1 MTIALVTGTSTGI
14 GLATAIT
21 LGRAG
26 HTVFA
31 GMRNLDGA
39 AELRSIAEREKL
51 AVGAIQLDVTDD
63 ASVAR
68 AIDHVLAVSG
78 RIDVLVNNAGI
89 GGRGPVKDAA
99 IDDYRRIM
107 ETNLYGVLRCIQAV
121 LPGMCARRAGTVIN
135 VSSLSGRIALSP
147 QAPYA
152 ASKWALEGVS
162 ECLAHEMRAF
172 NVRVAIIEP
181 GVTATPIFGKG
192 TPPLNPDD
200 PQTRR
205 LTALF
210 KTLRPTATSPYVVA
224 EQIRAIVEGDSWQL
238 RYPTGLDAPVFLNWR
253 AGKSDEEWVALGG
266 VGDAEWSAEIKR
278 QFGLD
283 VTP

>member
-14 GLATAIT
+14 GLATAIA

-31 GMRNLDGA
+31 GMRNLGGA
-39 AELRSIAEREKL
+39 AELRSTAEREKL

-68 AIDHVLAVSG
+68 AIDHVLTVSG

-89 GGRGPVKDAA
+89 GGRGPVKDAP
-99 IDDYRRIM
+99 INDYRRIM

-162 ECLAHEMRAF
+162 ECLAHEMKAF
-172 NVRVAIIEP
+172 NVRVAIVEP

-192 TPPLNPDD
+192 TPPSNPDD
-200 PQTRR
+200 PQIRR

-210 KTLRPTATSPYVVA
+210 KALRPAATSPYVVA

-238 RYPTGLDAPVFLNWR
+238 RYPTGLDAPVFLSWR
-253 AGKSDEEWVALGG
+253 AGKSDEEWVGLGG
-266 VGDAEWSAEIKR
+266 VGDSDWSAEIKR